1 MIASLK
7 GTVQSKKPE
16 GVIVDVNGVGYHVSI
31 PLCSLAD
38 IPEHGEPVF
47 LFTYTHVREDAL
59 QLFGFLSEEE
69 RRIFTTLLGINGIGP
84 KLGLAILS
92 GMPVQKLIRAINN
105 EDVSLLST
113 IPGLGKKTSARLVL
127 ELRGKLPPLDIRG
140 EISSQSRSIAEDAI
154 SALVNLGYKKPPAEE
169 AVERSVKSGAATIE
183 DIIREALKYLT
194 EK

>member
-69 RRIFTTLLGINGIGP
+69 RRIFTTLLGINGTGP

-140 EISSQSRSIAEDAI
+140 EISSQSRSMAEDAI